1 MGRLGIISSPFNS
14 PFYPLHF
21 YPNFSYGFFLL
32 PFLGLWQTTQ
42 GLCVVRQLR
51 TFVYLWFEFTMITK
65 AEIAYITNL
74 RFHFNEDGT
83 VKGNQYKA
91 SIKDIAAYT

>member
-1 MGRLGIISSPFNS
+1 
-14 PFYPLHF
+14 
-21 YPNFSYGFFLL
+21 
-32 PFLGLWQTTQ
+32 
-42 GLCVVRQLR
+42 
-51 TFVYLWFEFTMITK
+51 MITK